1 MAKIY
6 DKLHEHFETISA
18 YGHALSICG
27 WDEQVNMPAKSHTQR
42 AKSISKLQQARHM
55 LMTDPRVKDW
65 IDQASQEDLNLWQQ
79 ANIREIKRVWENA
92 TCLTPKLIDDQIRAT
107 SNCQQA
113 WKQMRGENNWKD
125 FEPLLDE
132 VIQVSKEEAKIRA
145 DITNTTPYQALVN
158 LYDPGQSI
166 EQTTEIFTELKN
178 FLPNFIQTVMGKQK
192 NESYIHPN
200 GTFAINDQKEL
211 CLELMKVFGFD
222 FEYGRLDVSH
232 HPFCGGVPSDVR
244 ITTRYKESDFVESVM
259 GVIHETGHAC
269 YEQNLPQD
277 WNSQPVGKALGMSMH
292 ESQSLFFEMQ
302 VARNPNTLA
311 YLAQIFKK
319 YLGAGQKQDV
329 FWATDNIVKLYS
341 RVQPDFIRV
350 SADELTYP
358 LHVILRFELEQEII
372 EGDLKT
378 SDIPAAWDEKM
389 QSYLGVDTK
398 GNYKDGCMQD
408 VHWPSGGFGYFP
420 SYTLGAMTAAQLFH
434 ALKSEIPNIEQEFTQ
449 GKFNS
454 VRSWLKDKVWTQASL
469 KSKKD
474 LLVAVTGENLTADYF
489 INHLK
494 QRYAGQN

>member
-1 MAKIY
+1 MAKAY
-6 DKLHEHFETISA
+6 DQLHEHFETISA

-27 WDEQVNMPAKSHTQR
+27 WDEQVNMPVKSHTQR

-65 IDQASQEDLNLWQQ
+65 LDQASEEDLNLWQQ
-79 ANIREIKRVWENA
+79 ANIREIKRVWQDA
-92 TCLTPKLIDDQIRAT
+92 TCLTPELIDAHIKAT

-125 FEPLLDE
+125 FEPLLNE
-132 VIQVSKEEAKIRA
+132 VIKVSKEEAKIRA
-145 DITNTTPYQALVN
+145 DIAGTSPYQALVN

-166 EQTTEIFTELKN
+166 EQTTEVFKQLKS
-178 FLPNFIQTVMGKQK
+178 FLPNFIQTVTDKQS
-192 NESYIHPN
+192 NESCIQPN
-200 GTFAINDQKEL
+200 GTFAVNDQKEL

-222 FEYGRLDVSH
+222 FEHGRLDVSH

-244 ITTRYKESDFVESVM
+244 ITTRYKEEDFVESVM

-269 YEQNLPQD
+269 YEQGLPKE
-277 WNSQPVGKALGMSMH
+277 WNGQPVGKALGMSVH

-302 VARNPNTLA
+302 VARNPSTLQ
-311 YLAQIFKK
+311 YLAPIFKK
-319 YLGAGQKQDV
+319 YLGEGQKQDD
-329 FWATDNIVKLYS
+329 FWAAENIVKLYS
-341 RVQPDFIRV
+341 RVKPDFIRV
-350 SADELTYP
+350 SADEVTYP

-434 ALKSEIPNIEQEFTQ
+434 ALKSEVPNIEQGLNQ
-449 GKFNS
+449 GRFEP
-454 VRSWLKDKVWTQASL
+454 VRAWLKEKIWSQASL
-469 KSKKD
+469 KSKQQLLKD
-474 LLVAVTGENLTADYF
+474 ASGEPLNAKYF
-489 INHLK
+489 IEHL
-494 QRYAGQN
+494 QHRYAH